1 MNKEE
6 PLHWFALTVF
16 KEFPRLL
23 EDCKKADIE
32 TYRAFT
38 VIEEYP
44 KGKGLK
50 YKEIPLIPHLLFVR
64 CTETQLLKYKQDNN
78 TRFMYYRDLTSEKS
92 RPAAIDDR
100 QMEVFMLVTSTKSK
114 DVRALEEDKPEYHQG
129 QKVRVIGGL
138 YKGAEGYIKRIKR
151 SRDLI
156 VSIQGVAV
164 VAISNIHPQF
174 LEPVEEISI

>member
-6 PLHWFALTVF
+6 ALHWFALTVF
-16 KEFPRLL
+16 KEFPKLL
-23 EDCKKADIE
+23 EDCKKADVE

-64 CTETQLLKYKQDNN
+64 CTEKELLKYKQDNN
-78 TRFMYYRDLTSEKS
+78 GRFMYYRDLTSPKS
-92 RPAAIDDR
+92 RPAIIDDR
-100 QMEVFMLVTSTKSK
+100 QMEVFMLVTKTRNK

-164 VAISNIHPQF
+164 IAISNIHPQF
-174 LEPVEEISI
+174 LEPVEDAAS

>member
-1 MNKEE
+1 MQKEE

-16 KEFPRLL
+16 KEFPKLL
-23 EDCKKADIE
+23 EDCKKAGVE

-38 VIEEYP
+38 IIEEFP
-44 KGKGLK
+44 KDKAK
-50 YKEIPLIPHLLFVR
+50 RYREVPLIPHLLFVR
-64 CTETQLLKYKQDNN
+64 CTENQLLKYKQDNN
-78 TRFMYYRDLTSEKS
+78 SRFMYYRDLTSEKS
-92 RPAAIDDR
+92 RPAVIDDR
-100 QMEVFMLVTSTKSK
+100 QMEVFMLVTSTKSR
-114 DVRALEEDKPEYHQG
+114 DLRALEEDKPEYHQG

-174 LEPVEEISI
+174 LEPVEVE